1 MEENIKSPEEFL
13 TEFSKDLHEIYVEEM
28 KRTFDAHD
36 YEYRDLPWM
45 SDECMSEIV
54 NIIGPTNI
62 KFISGSARYAGNTR
76 QSRASIL
83 ISPTGMENLKTY
95 NRNRKNTDEVT

>member
-13 TEFSKDLHEIYVEEM
+13 TEFSKDLHDIYVEEM

-45 SDECMSEIV
+45 SDEYMSEIV

-62 KFISGSARYAGNTR
+62 NHFR
-76 QSRASIL
+76 L
-83 ISPTGMENLKTY
+83 ISIRWKHSSESSIYSNFS
-95 NRNRKNTDEVT
+95 NRNGEFENIQQKQEKY